1 MSEPLLRNCSKT
13 PAERRE
19 GLRQKF
25 LNRRKWLDPAAQEI
39 FDRTLR
45 ECYAETCEDDKT
57 QTERR
62 RQQLLDQKAA
72 CLQHMS
78 PRAREYFERGI
89 RPAARN
95 GHYSATDP
103 AGQPGFEANN
113 MTAQSTKE
121 ILRKTRK
128 VFDMAIARRDLTN
141 ANRALQN
148 FIRIQQLERS
158 AGDDM
163 EGQVLYPPGVTP
175 FPGAPGGR
183 PQTEEEKNFQREL
196 TSLSIA
202 NRMAIYEGFT
212 ATQRYLELGG
222 DLADLVKDCYGGQR
236 DR

>member
-1 MSEPLLRNCSKT
+1 M
-13 PAERRE
+13 ER
-19 GLRQKF
+19 Q
-25 LNRRKWLDPAAQEI
+25 
-39 FDRTLR
+39 
-45 ECYAETCEDDKT
+45 
-57 QTERR
+57 

-95 GHYSATDP
+95 EHYSATDP

-163 EGQVLYPPGVTP
+163 EGQILYPPGVTP

-183 PQTEEEKNFQREL
+183 PLTEAEKNFQKEFTKLSPADRMDYREGL
-196 TSLSIA
+196 TA
-202 NRMAIYEGFT
+202 AD
-212 ATQRYLELGG
+212 RYVELGG
-222 DLADLVKDCYGGQR
+222 DLADLVIDCYGGR
-236 DR
+236 HDR